1 MSDNP
6 AEPRDAH
13 ATGAGRLLARAAA
26 AEVRAY
32 RGLRV
37 AIDDFFLPEETRLD
51 ERMRSALAS
60 LLRGLVETVEG
71 EIRAHSVRQLHGRSE
86 GQLVVALNAP
96 GESVFA
102 RLWQSGLLR
111 DPELMAELVSRVRQE
126 LIGAALPMHAPDD
139 PERPSLINRFVQ
151 HPDRVVAAG
160 AMAVLIA
167 ESRRRT
173 GPDVGQFTR
182 TDLPAELH
190 HRLVWSV
197 AAALRERVGEGG
209 EALDQALSEAAER
222 SLAAYDEGDRLE
234 ATAMRFASAIDAQ
247 RQELPALLV
256 ESLEDR
262 RIVLFVALLGHALGV
277 TYAIARDV
285 VLDPSGDRLW
295 LALRALELER
305 AYVAHIG
312 YALSE
317 ADPRRDLEA
326 FADTLDVIAAVR
338 PQDAREA
345 LAPIRLHPDY
355 RAAVIALE
363 RCGGAE

>member
-26 AEVRAY
+26 AEVHAY
-32 RGLRV
+32 RGLSA
-37 AIDDFFLPEETRLD
+37 AIDDFFLPDQSRLD
-51 ERMRSALAS
+51 ERMRAALAA
-60 LLRGLVETVEG
+60 LLRGLVEAVES
-71 EIRAHSVRQLHGRSE
+71 EIRQHSLRQLHGRGE

-96 GESVFA
+96 DQSVYL

-111 DPELMAELVSRVRQE
+111 DPELMAELVARVRQE
-126 LIGAALPMHAPDD
+126 LVGGALPMHAPDD

-160 AMAVLIA
+160 AIAVLIA

-182 TDLPAELH
+182 TGLPAELH

-197 AAALRERVGEGG
+197 AAALRERIGDGG
-209 EALDQALSEAAER
+209 DVLDQALSESAER
-222 SLAAYDEGDRLE
+222 SLAAYDESERLE
-234 ATAMRFASAIDAQ
+234 AAAMRFASAIDAQ
-247 RQELPALLV
+247 PQELPGLLV

-262 RIVLFVALLGHALGV
+262 RIVLFIALLGHALGIS
-277 TYAIARDV
+277 YAIAREM
-285 VLDPSGDRLW
+285 VLDSEGDRLW
-295 LALRALELER
+295 LALRALELNRE
-305 AYVAHIG
+305 YVAQIG

-326 FADTLDVIAAVR
+326 FADTLDAIAAVR
-338 PQDAREA
+338 SQDARDA

-355 RAAVIALE
+355 RAAVIALD
-363 RCGGAE
+363 RCGGGA